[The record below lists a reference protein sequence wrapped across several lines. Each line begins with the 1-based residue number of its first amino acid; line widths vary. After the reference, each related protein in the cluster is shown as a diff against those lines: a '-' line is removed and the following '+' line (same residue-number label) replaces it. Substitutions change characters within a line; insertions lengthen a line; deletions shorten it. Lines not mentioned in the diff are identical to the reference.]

1 MSFWS
6 DFTDELAGKA
16 KSLIP
21 GYGAAQELKSAA
33 TLGAKAIGAAV
44 QSPVGKF
51 VGKTVSGIGEGL
63 SAAGVN
69 IANPNAGRTQAL
81 TKFAT
86 GQAIQPIVATS
97 GAQLT
102 SQAQAA
108 MTDVATN
115 LATKKVKQYDPLLV
129 LGQQAEEKVF
139 SPLVK
144 RPIATAALLT
154 DPESPLYDSGVYGE
168 GFQFSD
174 LQAAYDRTKDVSLG
188 VALTKSYLNPFH
200 LTGISDAI
208 LKDGG
213 VDIDRVNLWDNKD
226 IQKNFVDNVT
236 GRYMSGVT
244 DALVGN
250 AAIIA
255 ATGGAVK
262 GAVAVGGKLGLSTT
276 LKSIT
281 DFEARINEDLI
292 DGKQTVIGSEIR
304 RAAASKNVNEIIDI
318 LKPHSNNPRLP
329 GLIRD
334 TESPEVVRDFI
345 LADKGYAPAI
355 ARLADAKLSDDL
367 WILSDAKTELQ
378 ADFIATGKLRTHTY
392 EQRQRIAAAFDDA
405 IAKNPKHQE
414 IYDAF
419 LQDRAVLEV
428 TPELAARGVKVGDID
443 SVPRMSGKLYQPPEP
458 ILGSG
463 TYAKVRGRVSE
474 LKAATATRDYT
485 NVGGWTQQIVG
496 KFGAPTTLIK
506 IATTKM
512 PRGLVTNSGLRPM
525 DAVEEINAH
534 LDDLKLFTNGSNMI
548 KISQTEAI
556 PVSEYRTKIISD
568 YLSAGSDG
576 ARGLIVDNLNEKL
589 IRDVARTYGV
599 RQADVDGLIEESMY
613 NLRGFHR
620 GLEEGFAMD
629 PSGVRYI
636 TDELTQRQLRNSTP
650 LLNVGAIERDIL
662 RAQNTW
668 KRGQRNVARATDFV
682 YEAGNRAFSFTQL
695 VRPAYIS
702 KNSIIEPA
710 LVSILSQGSKA
721 ITSEFSSVIKN
732 AIENNKTR
740 VLRSID
746 ASQNLTSS
754 AKRALAKDFD
764 LLSKEYA
771 RATELLDEHVAE
783 YIKFFDDEVGR
794 SPQTKI
800 EYADIVKRDLAAAE
814 KYLRN
819 IEEKLHAAAPEFTRT
834 ILKQPSL
841 YNLTRRVKY
850 LEDLSS
856 RQPVQEIIP
865 SVITDTNELISV
877 LNSQRARGF
886 SVENNKQFENS
897 LINYT
902 NGSGDYS
909 LVNTVLR
916 DKYKGSENEMLKAN
930 KIVSDLDSLI
940 SNAPIL
946 DKPIITFR
954 GLSSDRFSEEYLS
967 GLRNLKPGDTF
978 IEKSFSSTDLKE
990 SVGTEFAKGKGLVL
1004 EITNPAGTK
1013 GIFPIGFRTNVTEKF
1028 AKGESEWL
1036 LPRNTRFRVTEVD
1049 GNKIKVTITGIPKTQ
1064 TGVSK
1069 YASEIA
1075 NAKAVIT
1082 KAAGDIETLAPDLK
1096 VLDAKIALAYKNLEE
1111 KIQGFGKLHAD
1122 KADLFM
1128 IADGRSINY
1137 GTQKP
1142 FTAVMANGE
1151 KIEGIPQFGDK
1162 NFLGEGYQ
1170 SEVANTHTRQIELT
1184 GDKLFAQKVNIF
1196 NRKGPQ
1202 AVTDI
1207 SSPHYFDEL
1216 AFVVNN
1222 YMRGDVLVDKILAG
1236 ATRDDLMAWGK
1247 TRQARSYAYEFGK
1260 TETDI
1265 VDIINNQI
1273 SYVNRYLPSA
1283 EAQRLA
1289 GLGQVDSKSL
1299 AKILAGEPQALTPI
1313 QPLEVAYSVKSTGA
1327 NRLVDVIDQLSAKAW
1342 TTLAKPENMFRYAW
1356 ASTEYKTIMTD
1367 KLKALYAMGY
1377 DVDATV
1383 INGIRTSAATEVV
1396 QNLEKTFY
1404 SIRRANRALFM
1415 ARTVA
1420 AFPTA
1425 AASGIYRYARLA
1437 VKNPARFG
1445 GFLNSYYGLYNSFGV
1460 DKYGNPVDNVLDAE
1474 YLVVP
1479 GTKDMANHFGGQGLK
1494 FPIRAT
1500 TFAVNFAGPSWIVP
1514 IPMGMLYNAK
1524 KGSDKQVKKL
1534 IDNTIGKI
1542 PGYSYDEL
1550 FPYGVETNVGANV
1563 QRAVTP
1569 GWLPSLRKYLSPNGD
1584 GTVDWMNSVSSE
1596 FKYQQMLYD
1605 ADLGPKP
1612 TSDSV
1617 INQVKKNYFTKFK
1630 WQFGSIIGTPA
1641 YVETKPANVF
1651 VDLFNSKANAYV
1663 TQGKTRTEAADLAE
1677 QDVNTMLRLPKGA
1690 ISKDVLQLKST
1701 SKSIY
1706 APSSQETVSRIWL
1719 DHKDLAK
1726 KLALLEPGGSLVGL
1740 MTADI
1745 PYGTDA
1751 QAGKFLNDPNT
1762 ALPGGDILN
1771 KPVKSVEK
1779 MQRDLEVSRY
1789 WKAYTDLKNTYNK
1802 AAQDAG
1808 YTSYR
1813 SVPELVD
1820 ALKSYSETLGK
1831 ASKQWNVAYKKS
1843 LSGDNA
1849 VVQAIGLQTVLNDK
1863 SYMEKFGNTQFWQH
1877 AKAFIEYRDSYAKFY
1892 ADVPSGSKG
1901 IVQKAWVDY
1910 LEKSKADWDPALANI
1925 IDRYFLNDKLKEA
1938 NVDTKKSKENK

>member
-1 MSFWS
+1 MSFWK
-6 DFTDELAGKA
+6 DFTDEL
-16 KSLIP
+16 S
-21 GYGAAQELKSAA
+21 GAAKE
-33 TLGAKAIGAAV
+33 
-44 QSPVGKF
+44 VGKF
-51 VGKTVSGIGEGL
+51 VGKTFSNIGEGL
-63 SAAGVN
+63 SATG
-69 IANPNAGRTQAL
+69 IDIINPNAAKTQGL
-81 TKFAT
+81 VKFAT
-86 GQAIQPIVATS
+86 GKALEPIIATS

-108 MTDVATN
+108 MTDITTN
-115 LATKKVKQYDPLLV
+115 IATKRVKQYDPLLM
-129 LGQQAEEKVF
+129 LGQAAEEKVF
-139 SPLVK
+139 SPYVK
-144 RPIATAALLT
+144 RPIAAAALIT
-154 DPESPLYDSGVYGE
+154 DPSSPLYDAGVYGE

-174 LQAAYDRTKDVSLG
+174 LQAAYERTKDVSLG
-188 VALTKSYLNPFH
+188 VALTKSYLNPWH

-208 LKDGG
+208 LENGG

-226 IQKNFVDNVT
+226 VQKNFTENVT
-236 GRYMSGVT
+236 GRYMSGIT
-244 DALVGN
+244 DALIGN
-250 AAIIA
+250 AAIFA
-255 ATGGAVK
+255 ATGGVVK
-262 GAVAVGGKLGLSTT
+262 GAVAAGGKVGLSTT

-281 DFEARINEDLI
+281 DFEARIDEHLA
-292 DGKQTVIGSEIR
+292 GKSTVLGNDITR
-304 RAAASKNVNEIIDI
+304 LAASKDVNEIITI

-334 TESPEVVRDFI
+334 TESPEIVRDFI

-355 ARLADAKLSDDL
+355 ARLADAKMSDDL
-367 WILSDAKTELQ
+367 WVMSGAKAELQ
-378 ADFIATGKLRTHTY
+378 ADFISTGKLRTHTY

-419 LQDRAVLEV
+419 LQDRTVLEV
-428 TPELAARGVKVGDID
+428 TPSLAARGVKVGDID
-443 SVPRMSGKLYQPPEP
+443 SVPRAAGKLYQPPEP

-474 LKAATATRDYT
+474 LKTATATRDFS
-485 NVGGWTQQIVG
+485 NVGGWTQQ
-496 KFGAPTTLIK
+496 LIGRSDVATSL
-506 IATTKM
+506 IRFATTKM
-512 PRGLVTNSGLRPM
+512 PRGVVTNSGIRPM

-534 LDDLKLFTNGSNMI
+534 LDDLKLFTNGTNMI

-556 PVSEYRTKIISD
+556 SVADYRTRIISE
-568 YLSAGSDG
+568 YLSAGSDS
-576 ARGLIVDNLNEKL
+576 ARGLVIDSLNEKL
-589 IRDVARTYGV
+589 IRDVGRTYGV
-599 RQADVDGLIEESMY
+599 KQTDLDGLVEESMSM
-613 NLRGFHR
+613 LRGFHSS
-620 GLEEGFAMD
+620 LANDAYAMD
-629 PSGVRYI
+629 SAGVRYI
-636 TDELTQRQLRNSTP
+636 TDELTQRQLRNATP
-650 LLNVGAIERDIL
+650 LINVGTIERDIL
-662 RAQNTW
+662 RAQNAW
-668 KRGQRNVARATDFV
+668 KRGQRNVVRATDFV

-710 LVSILSQGSKA
+710 LVSILSQGSRA
-721 ITSEFSSVIKN
+721 ITAEFSSGIKN

-754 AKRALAKDFD
+754 AKRQLAKDFD

-771 RATELLDEHVAE
+771 NATELLDEHIAE
-783 YIKFFDDEVGR
+783 YFKFFDDPMGR

-814 KYLRN
+814 KYLRS
-819 IEEKLHAAAPEFTRT
+819 IEEKLNAAAPEFTRQ

-850 LEDLSS
+850 LEDVINQSSKSTAKKELFPGLAEYKDGGSGGLPGSRNTVGLVKVSALKDMPGNKLSNIEGIEALKKS
-856 RQPVQEIIP
+856 LREGKGFATREFQGKPFQDPIMVVYDNETGLAYVGEGNHRLQAAIEMGIPYVPVR
-865 SVITDTNELISV
+865 VV
-877 LNSQRARGF
+877 RGYK
-886 SVENNKQFENS
+886 SEMVAEGGRKPKQIKNNKEPQFVE
-897 LINYT
+897 T
-902 NGSGDYS
+902 VGSSAGKPVGAGYVPPEMHPS
-909 LVNTVLR
+909 FVF
-916 DKYKGSENEMLKAN
+916 DKKF
-930 KIVSDLDSLI
+930 IV
-940 SNAPIL
+940 
-946 DKPIITFR
+946 
-954 GLSSDRFSEEYLS
+954 
-967 GLRNLKPGDTF
+967 
-978 IEKSFSSTDLKE
+978 EKD
-990 SVGTEFAKGKGLVL
+990 EFAAP
-1004 EITNPAGTK
+1004 NPEAL
-1013 GIFPIGFRTNVTEKF
+1013 
-1028 AKGESEWL
+1028 AM
-1036 LPRNTRFRVTEVD
+1036 
-1049 GNKIKVTITGIPKTQ
+1049 
-1064 TGVSK
+1064 
-1069 YASEIA
+1069 ASEVA
-1075 NAKAVIT
+1075 NAKSIIN

-1096 VLDAKIALAYKNLEE
+1096 VIEAKIAKAYASMESN
-1111 KIQGFGKLHAD
+1111 IQDFGKLHAD

-1128 IADGRSINY
+1128 ISDGRTINY

-1162 NFLGEGYQ
+1162 NFLGDGYQ

-1202 AVTDI
+1202 TVTDI

-1236 ATRDDLMAWGK
+1236 ATRDELLAWGK

-1260 TETDI
+1260 TESDI

-1273 SYVNRYLPSA
+1273 GYVNRYLPSA
-1283 EAQRLA
+1283 EAQRIA
-1289 GLGQVDSKSL
+1289 GLGAVDSKSL
-1299 AKILAGEPQALTPI
+1299 AKILADEPQALTPI
-1313 QPLEVAYSVKSTGA
+1313 QPLEVAYSVKSAGA
-1327 NRLVDVIDQLSAKAW
+1327 TRFVDLVDQLSAKAW

-1367 KLKALYAMGY
+1367 KLKSLYAMGY

-1404 SIRRANRALFM
+1404 SIRRANRALFA

-1425 AASGIYRYARLA
+1425 AASGIYRYSRLA

-1445 GFLNSYYGLYNSFGV
+1445 GFVNSYYGLYNSFGV
-1460 DKYGNPVDNVLDAE
+1460 DKYGNPVENVLDAE

-1479 GTKDMANHFGGQGLK
+1479 GTKEMKSRFGGQGLK

-1514 IPMGMLYNAK
+1514 IPMGVLYSAK
-1524 KGSDKQVKKL
+1524 KGSDKEVKKL

-1550 FPYGVETNVGANV
+1550 FPYGVETSVGANV

-1569 GWLPSLRKYLSPNGD
+1569 GWLPSLRKYLSPKGD
-1584 GTVDWMNSVSSE
+1584 GTVDWFNSVSSE

-1605 ADLGPKP
+1605 ADLGPLP
-1612 TSDSV
+1612 TTDSV
-1617 INQVKKNYFTKFK
+1617 IKQVKKNYFTKFK

-1641 YVETKPANVF
+1641 YVETKPGNVF
-1651 VDLFNSKANAYV
+1651 TDLFNSKANGYV
-1663 TQGKTRTEAADLAE
+1663 AQGMSRSEAADLAE
-1677 QDVNTMLRLPKGA
+1677 QDVNTMLRLPKGT
-1690 ISKDVLQLKST
+1690 IKKDVLQVKST

-1706 APSSQETVSRIWL
+1706 APSSQETVSRIWV

-1726 KLALLEPGGSLVGL
+1726 KLELLEPGGSLVGL

-1745 PYGTDA
+1745 PYGTDS

-1762 ALPGGDILN
+1762 ALPGGTILN
-1771 KPVKSVEK
+1771 KSVKSVEK

-1789 WKAYTDLKNTYNK
+1789 WKAYTDLKDKYNK
-1802 AAQDAG
+1802 AAQDAD
-1808 YTSYR
+1808 YASYR
-1813 SVPELVD
+1813 SVPELV
-1820 ALKSYSETLGK
+1820 AELKNYAKVLGK
-1831 ASKQWNVAYKKS
+1831 ASPQWNTAYLKS
-1843 LSGDNA
+1843 ASGDNA
-1849 VVQAIGLQTVLNDK
+1849 AVHAAGMQVVLNDK
-1863 SYMEKFGNTQFWQH
+1863 SYMDKFGNTQFWTH
-1877 AKAFIEYRDSYAKFY
+1877 ANAFIKYRNDYAKLY

-1901 IVQKAWVDY
+1901 VVQDAWIEY
-1910 LEKSKADWDPALANI
+1910 LEKTREDWDPALANL
-1925 IDRYFLNDKLKEA
+1925 IDRYFLNDNLKQT
-1938 NVDTKKSKENK
+1938 NVESKKSKENK

>member
-33 TLGAKAIGAAV
+33 TLGAKAIGAVA

-86 GQAIQPIVATS
+86 GQAIQPIVASS

-236 GRYMSGVT
+236 GKYMSGIT

-255 ATGGAVK
+255 ATGGVVK
-262 GAVAVGGKLGLSTT
+262 GAVAVAGKAGLSTT

-281 DFEARINEDLI
+281 DFEARVDEHLT
-292 DGKQTVIGSEIR
+292 GKSTVIGNDVTR
-304 RAAASKNVNEIIDI
+304 LAASKDINEILDI

-334 TESPEVVRDFI
+334 TESPEIVRDFI

-355 ARLADAKLSDDL
+355 ARLADAKMSDDL
-367 WILSDAKTELQ
+367 WIMSGAKAELQ
-378 ADFIATGKLRTHTY
+378 ADFISTGKLRTHTY

-419 LQDRAVLEV
+419 LQDRTVLEV

-443 SVPRMSGKLYQPPEP
+443 SVPRAAGKLYQPPEP

-463 TYAKVRGRVSE
+463 TYAKVRGRASE
-474 LKAATATRDYT
+474 LRAAATTRDFS
-485 NVGGWTQQIVG
+485 NVGGWTQQ
-496 KFGAPTTLIK
+496 LIGRSDVATSL
-506 IATTKM
+506 IRFATTKM
-512 PRGLVTNSGLRPM
+512 PRGIVTNSGLRPM
-525 DAVEEINAH
+525 DAIEEINAH
-534 LDDLKLFTNGSNMI
+534 FDDLKLFTNGSNMI
-548 KISQTEAI
+548 KISQTEAMS
-556 PVSEYRTKIISD
+556 VGDYRSKIISD

-576 ARGLIVDNLNEKL
+576 ARGLVIDSLNEKL

-599 RQADVDGLIEESMY
+599 KQSDIDGLIEESMGM
-613 NLRGFHR
+613 LRGFHN
-620 GLEEGFAMD
+620 GLANDAYAMD
-629 PSGVRYI
+629 AAGVRYI
-636 TDELTQRQLRNSTP
+636 TDELTQRQLRNATP
-650 LLNVGAIERDIL
+650 LINVGTIERDIL
-662 RAQNTW
+662 RAQNAW

-710 LVSILSQGSKA
+710 LVSVLSQGSKA
-721 ITSEFSSVIKN
+721 ITSEFSSVLKN

-740 VLRSID
+740 VLRGID

-754 AKRALAKDFD
+754 AKRELAKDFNA
-764 LLSKEYA
+764 LSKEYA
-771 RATELLDEHVAE
+771 DATELLDEHVAE
-783 YIKFFDDEVGR
+783 WIKFFDDEVGR

-841 YNLTRRVKY
+841 YNLTRRY
-850 LEDLSS
+850 
-856 RQPVQEIIP
+856 
-865 SVITDTNELISV
+865 
-877 LNSQRARGF
+877 
-886 SVENNKQFENS
+886 
-897 LINYT
+897 
-902 NGSGDYS
+902 
-909 LVNTVLR
+909 
-916 DKYKGSENEMLKAN
+916 
-930 KIVSDLDSLI
+930 
-940 SNAPIL
+940 
-946 DKPIITFR
+946 
-954 GLSSDRFSEEYLS
+954 EYLKK
-967 GLRNLKPGDTF
+967 LD
-978 IEKSFSSTDLKE
+978 D
-990 SVGTEFAKGKGLVL
+990 
-1004 EITNPAGTK
+1004 
-1013 GIFPIGFRTNVTEKF
+1013 
-1028 AKGESEWL
+1028 
-1036 LPRNTRFRVTEVD
+1036 PR
-1049 GNKIKVTITGIPKTQ
+1049 
-1064 TGVSK
+1064 
-1069 YASEIA
+1069 YASELA
-1075 NAKAVIT
+1075 NARSTIT

-1260 TETDI
+1260 TESDI
-1265 VDIINNQI
+1265 VSIINNQI
-1273 SYVNRYLPSA
+1273 GYVNRYLPSA

-1289 GLGQVDSKSL
+1289 GLGAVDSKSL

-1327 NRLVDVIDQLSAKAW
+1327 QRFVDVIDQLSAKAW

-1367 KLKALYAMGY
+1367 KLKSLYSMGY

-1605 ADLGPKP
+1605 ANLGPKP

-1663 TQGKTRTEAADLAE
+1663 AQGKTRTEAADLAE

-1706 APSSQETVSRIWL
+1706 APSSQETVSRIWI

-1762 ALPGGDILN
+1762 TLPGGDILN

-1802 AAQDAG
+1802 AAQDVG
-1808 YTSYR
+1808 YASYR

-1820 ALKSYSETLGK
+1820 ALKGYGETLGK

>member
-1 MSFWS
+1 VSFWN
-6 DFTDELAGKA
+6 DFTDELSGVA
-16 KSLIP
+16 KGI
-21 GYGAAQELKSAA
+21 
-33 TLGAKAIGAAV
+33 
-44 QSPVGKF
+44 GKF
-51 VGKTVSGIGEGL
+51 VGKTVSGIGQGFT
-63 SAAGVN
+63 AGGIN
-69 IANPNAGRTQAL
+69 IANPNAARTEAL
-81 TKFAT
+81 ASFAT
-86 GQAIQPIVATS
+86 GKAIQPIVASS

-108 MTDVATN
+108 MTDITTN
-115 LATKKVKQYDPLLV
+115 LAAKKVKQYDPLLV
-129 LGQQAEEKVF
+129 FGQAVEEKVF
-139 SPLVK
+139 SPYVK
-144 RPIATAALLT
+144 RPIAAAALVT
-154 DPESPLYDSGVYGE
+154 DPSSPLYDAGTYGE

-174 LQAAYDRTKDVSLG
+174 LQAAYERTKDVSLG
-188 VALTKSYLNPFH
+188 VALTKSYLNPYH

-208 LKDGG
+208 LENGG
-213 VDIDRVNLWDNKD
+213 VDIDRVNLWDDKD
-226 IQKNFVDNVT
+226 VQKNFVDNVT

-244 DALVGN
+244 DAVVGN
-250 AAIIA
+250 AAIIV

-304 RAAASKNVNEIIDI
+304 RAAASKDVNEIATI
-318 LKPHSNNPRLP
+318 LKPHTNNPRMIN
-329 GLIRD
+329 LIKD
-334 TESPEVVRDFI
+334 TESPELVRDFI

-355 ARLADAKLSDDL
+355 ARLADAKMSDDL
-367 WILSDAKTELQ
+367 WILSGAQTELQ

-419 LQDRAVLEV
+419 LQDRTVLEV
-428 TPELAARGVKVGDID
+428 TPALAARGVKVGDID
-443 SVPRMSGKLYQPPEP
+443 SVPRAAGKLYQPPEP

-474 LKAATATRDYT
+474 LKAATVTRDYT
-485 NVGGWTQQIVG
+485 NVGGWTQQVVG

-534 LDDLKLFTNGSNMI
+534 LDDLKLFTKGSNLI

-589 IRDVARTYGV
+589 IRDIARTYGV
-599 RQADVDGLIEESMY
+599 RQADINGLIEESMY
-613 NLRGFHR
+613 NLRGFHK
-620 GLEEGFAMD
+620 GLEDGYAMD
-629 PSGVRYI
+629 PSGVRYV

-662 RAQNTW
+662 RARNVW
-668 KRGQRNVARATDFV
+668 KRGQRNIVRATDFV
-682 YEAGNRAFSFTQL
+682 YEAGNKAFSFTQL
-695 VRPAYIS
+695 VRPAYIT

-710 LVSILSQGSKA
+710 MVSILSQGSRA
-721 ITSEFSSVIKN
+721 ITSEFSSGIKN
-732 AIENNKTR
+732 AIQNNKTR

-771 RATELLDEHVAE
+771 DATDLLDEHIAE
-783 YIKFFDDEVGR
+783 YIKFFDDPMGR

-814 KYLRN
+814 KYLRS
-819 IEEKLHAAAPEFTRT
+819 IEEKLNTAAPEFTKQ

-841 YNLTRRVKY
+841 YNLTRRY
-850 LEDLSS
+850 
-856 RQPVQEIIP
+856 
-865 SVITDTNELISV
+865 
-877 LNSQRARGF
+877 
-886 SVENNKQFENS
+886 
-897 LINYT
+897 
-902 NGSGDYS
+902 
-909 LVNTVLR
+909 
-916 DKYKGSENEMLKAN
+916 
-930 KIVSDLDSLI
+930 
-940 SNAPIL
+940 
-946 DKPIITFR
+946 
-954 GLSSDRFSEEYLS
+954 EYLKK
-967 GLRNLKPGDTF
+967 LD
-978 IEKSFSSTDLKE
+978 D
-990 SVGTEFAKGKGLVL
+990 
-1004 EITNPAGTK
+1004 
-1013 GIFPIGFRTNVTEKF
+1013 
-1028 AKGESEWL
+1028 
-1036 LPRNTRFRVTEVD
+1036 PR
-1049 GNKIKVTITGIPKTQ
+1049 
-1064 TGVSK
+1064 
-1069 YASEIA
+1069 YASELA
-1075 NAKAVIT
+1075 NARATIT
-1082 KAAGDIETLAPDLK
+1082 KAAGDIETLAPNLK
-1096 VLDAKIALAYKNLEE
+1096 AIDANIALAYKNLEE

-1128 IADGRSINY
+1128 IADGRTINY
-1137 GTQKP
+1137 GSQKP

-1162 NFLGEGYQ
+1162 NFLGDGYQ

-1236 ATRDDLMAWGK
+1236 ATRNELLAWGK

-1260 TETDI
+1260 TESDI

-1273 SYVNRYLPSA
+1273 GYVNRYLPSA
-1283 EAQRLA
+1283 EAQRIA
-1289 GLGQVDSKSL
+1289 GLGAVDSKSL
-1299 AKILAGEPQALTPI
+1299 AKILADEPQALTPI

-1327 NRLVDVIDQLSAKAW
+1327 TRFVDLVDQLSSKAW

-1367 KLKALYAMGY
+1367 KLKSLYSMGY

-1425 AASGIYRYARLA
+1425 AASGIYRYSRLA

-1445 GFLNSYYGLYNSFGV
+1445 GFVNSYYGLYNSFGV

-1479 GTKDMANHFGGQGLK
+1479 GTKEMTSRFGGQGLK

-1500 TFAVNFAGPSWIVP
+1500 TFMVNFAGPSWIVP
-1514 IPMGMLYNAK
+1514 IPMGALYSAK
-1524 KGSDKQVKKL
+1524 KGSDKEVKK
-1534 IDNTIGKI
+1534 IVDNTIGKYL

-1550 FPYGVETNVGANV
+1550 FPYGVETSVGANL

-1569 GWLPSLRKYLSPNGD
+1569 GWLPALRKYLSPDGD

-1596 FKYQQMLYD
+1596 FKYQQILYD
-1605 ADLGPKP
+1605 AGLGPEP
-1612 TSDSV
+1612 TPNSV
-1617 INQVKKNYFTKFK
+1617 IKQVKKNYLSKFR

-1641 YVETKPANVF
+1641 YVETKPGNVF
-1651 VDLFNSKANAYV
+1651 TDLFNSKANGYV
-1663 TQGKTRTEAADLAE
+1663 AEGKSRTEAADLAE
-1677 QDVNTMLRLPKGA
+1677 QDVNQMLRLPKGT
-1690 ISKDVLQLKST
+1690 ISQDVLKIKSL

-1706 APSSQETVSRIWL
+1706 APSSQETVSRIWV

-1726 KLALLEPGGSLVGL
+1726 KLELLEPGGSLVGL

-1745 PYGTDA
+1745 PYGTDS

-1762 ALPGGDILN
+1762 TLPGGTILN
-1771 KPVKSVEK
+1771 KPVKSIEK
-1779 MQRDLEVSRY
+1779 MQRDLEVSQY
-1789 WKAYTDLKNTYNK
+1789 WKAYTNLKNTYNE
-1802 AAQDAG
+1802 AAVKAG
-1808 YTSYR
+1808 YASYR
-1813 SVPELVD
+1813 SVPELVSE
-1820 ALKSYSETLGK
+1820 LKNYAVKLGK
-1831 ASKQWNVAYKKS
+1831 ASQQWNTAYLKS
-1843 LSGDNA
+1843 ASGDNA
-1849 VVQAIGLQTVLNDK
+1849 AVQAAGMQVVLNDK
-1863 SYMEKFGNTQFWQH
+1863 SYMDKFGNTQFWQH
-1877 AKAFIEYRDSYAKFY
+1877 AKAFIKYRDDYAKLY
-1892 ADVPSGSKG
+1892 ADVPSGYKG
-1901 IVQKAWVDY
+1901 RVSDAWLAY
-1910 LEKSKADWDPALANI
+1910 LEKTREDWDPALANI
-1925 IDRYFLNDKLKEA
+1925 IDRYFLNDNLKQTNINA
-1938 NVDTKKSKENK
+1938 KKSKENK

>member
-1 MSFWS
+1 MSFWN
-6 DFTDELAGKA
+6 DFTDELSGVA
-16 KSLIP
+16 KGI
-21 GYGAAQELKSAA
+21 
-33 TLGAKAIGAAV
+33 
-44 QSPVGKF
+44 GKF
-51 VGKTVSGIGEGL
+51 VGKTVSGIGQGFT
-63 SAAGVN
+63 AGGIN
-69 IANPNAGRTQAL
+69 IANPNAARTEAL
-81 TKFAT
+81 ASFAT
-86 GQAIQPIVATS
+86 GKAIQPIVASS

-108 MTDVATN
+108 MTDITTN
-115 LATKKVKQYDPLLV
+115 LAAKKVKQYDPLLV
-129 LGQQAEEKVF
+129 FGQAVEEKVF
-139 SPLVK
+139 SPYVK
-144 RPIATAALLT
+144 RPIAAAALVT
-154 DPESPLYDSGVYGE
+154 DPSSPLYDAGTYGE

-174 LQAAYDRTKDVSLG
+174 LQAAYERTKDVSLG
-188 VALTKSYLNPFH
+188 VALTKSYLNPYH

-208 LKDGG
+208 LENGG
-213 VDIDRVNLWDNKD
+213 VDIDRVNLWDDKD
-226 IQKNFVDNVT
+226 VQKNFVDNVT

-244 DALVGN
+244 DAVVGN
-250 AAIIA
+250 AAIIV

-304 RAAASKNVNEIIDI
+304 RAAASKDVNEIATI
-318 LKPHSNNPRLP
+318 LKPHTNNPRMIN
-329 GLIRD
+329 LIKD
-334 TESPEVVRDFI
+334 TESPELVRDFI

-355 ARLADAKLSDDL
+355 ARLADAKMSDDL
-367 WILSDAKTELQ
+367 WILSGAQTELQ

-419 LQDRAVLEV
+419 LQDRTVLEV
-428 TPELAARGVKVGDID
+428 TPALAARGVKVGDID
-443 SVPRMSGKLYQPPEP
+443 SVPRAAGKLYQPPEP

-474 LKAATATRDYT
+474 LKAATVTRDYT
-485 NVGGWTQQIVG
+485 NVGGWTQQVVG

-534 LDDLKLFTNGSNMI
+534 LDDLKLFTKGSNLI

-589 IRDVARTYGV
+589 IRDIARTYGV
-599 RQADVDGLIEESMY
+599 RQADINGLIEESMY
-613 NLRGFHR
+613 NLRGFHK
-620 GLEEGFAMD
+620 GLEDGYAMD
-629 PSGVRYI
+629 PSGVRYV

-662 RAQNTW
+662 RARNVW
-668 KRGQRNVARATDFV
+668 KRGQRNIVRATDFV
-682 YEAGNRAFSFTQL
+682 YEAGNKAFSFTQL
-695 VRPAYIS
+695 VRPAYIT

-710 LVSILSQGSKA
+710 MVSILSQGSRA
-721 ITSEFSSVIKN
+721 ITSEFSSGIKN
-732 AIENNKTR
+732 AIQNNKTR

-771 RATELLDEHVAE
+771 DATDLLDEHIAE
-783 YIKFFDDEVGR
+783 YIKFFDDPMGR

-814 KYLRN
+814 KYLRS
-819 IEEKLHAAAPEFTRT
+819 IEEKLNTAAPEFTKQ

-841 YNLTRRVKY
+841 YNLTRRY
-850 LEDLSS
+850 
-856 RQPVQEIIP
+856 
-865 SVITDTNELISV
+865 
-877 LNSQRARGF
+877 
-886 SVENNKQFENS
+886 
-897 LINYT
+897 
-902 NGSGDYS
+902 
-909 LVNTVLR
+909 
-916 DKYKGSENEMLKAN
+916 
-930 KIVSDLDSLI
+930 
-940 SNAPIL
+940 
-946 DKPIITFR
+946 
-954 GLSSDRFSEEYLS
+954 EYLKK
-967 GLRNLKPGDTF
+967 LD
-978 IEKSFSSTDLKE
+978 D
-990 SVGTEFAKGKGLVL
+990 
-1004 EITNPAGTK
+1004 
-1013 GIFPIGFRTNVTEKF
+1013 
-1028 AKGESEWL
+1028 
-1036 LPRNTRFRVTEVD
+1036 PR
-1049 GNKIKVTITGIPKTQ
+1049 
-1064 TGVSK
+1064 
-1069 YASEIA
+1069 YASELA
-1075 NAKAVIT
+1075 NARATIT
-1082 KAAGDIETLAPDLK
+1082 KAAGDIETLAPNLK
-1096 VLDAKIALAYKNLEE
+1096 AIDANIALAYKNLEE

-1128 IADGRSINY
+1128 IADGRTINY
-1137 GTQKP
+1137 GSQKP

-1162 NFLGEGYQ
+1162 NFLGDGYQ

-1236 ATRDDLMAWGK
+1236 ATRNELLAWGK

-1260 TETDI
+1260 TESDI

-1273 SYVNRYLPSA
+1273 GYVNRYLPSA
-1283 EAQRLA
+1283 EAQRIA
-1289 GLGQVDSKSL
+1289 GLGAVDSKSL
-1299 AKILAGEPQALTPI
+1299 AKILADEPQALTPI

-1327 NRLVDVIDQLSAKAW
+1327 TRFVDLVDQLSSKAW

-1367 KLKALYAMGY
+1367 KLKSLYSMGY

-1425 AASGIYRYARLA
+1425 AASGIYRYSRLA

-1445 GFLNSYYGLYNSFGV
+1445 GFVNSYYGLYNSFGV

-1479 GTKDMANHFGGQGLK
+1479 GTKEMTSRFGGQGLK

-1500 TFAVNFAGPSWIVP
+1500 TFMVNFAGPSWIVP
-1514 IPMGMLYNAK
+1514 IPMGALYSAK
-1524 KGSDKQVKKL
+1524 KGSDKEVKK
-1534 IDNTIGKI
+1534 IVDNTIGKYL

-1550 FPYGVETNVGANV
+1550 FPYGVETSVGANL

-1569 GWLPSLRKYLSPNGD
+1569 GWLPALRKYLSPDGD

-1596 FKYQQMLYD
+1596 FKYQQILYD
-1605 ADLGPKP
+1605 AGLGPEP
-1612 TSDSV
+1612 TPNSV
-1617 INQVKKNYFTKFK
+1617 IKQVKKNYLSKFR

-1641 YVETKPANVF
+1641 YVETKPGNVF
-1651 VDLFNSKANAYV
+1651 TDLFNSKANGYV
-1663 TQGKTRTEAADLAE
+1663 AEGKSRTEAADLAE
-1677 QDVNTMLRLPKGA
+1677 QDVNQMLRLPKGT
-1690 ISKDVLQLKST
+1690 ISQDVLKIKSL

-1706 APSSQETVSRIWL
+1706 APSSQETVSRIWV

-1726 KLALLEPGGSLVGL
+1726 KLELLEPGGSLVGL

-1745 PYGTDA
+1745 PYGTDS

-1762 ALPGGDILN
+1762 TLPGGTILN
-1771 KPVKSVEK
+1771 KPVKSIEK
-1779 MQRDLEVSRY
+1779 MQRDLEVSQY
-1789 WKAYTDLKNTYNK
+1789 WKAYTNLKNTYNE
-1802 AAQDAG
+1802 AAVKAG
-1808 YTSYR
+1808 YASYR
-1813 SVPELVD
+1813 SVPELVSE
-1820 ALKSYSETLGK
+1820 LKNYAVKLGK
-1831 ASKQWNVAYKKS
+1831 ASQQWNTAYLKS
-1843 LSGDNA
+1843 ASGDNA
-1849 VVQAIGLQTVLNDK
+1849 AVQAAGMQVVLNDK
-1863 SYMEKFGNTQFWQH
+1863 SYMDKFGNTQFWQH
-1877 AKAFIEYRDSYAKFY
+1877 AKAFIKYRDDYAKLY
-1892 ADVPSGSKG
+1892 ADVPSGYKG
-1901 IVQKAWVDY
+1901 RVSDAWLAY
-1910 LEKSKADWDPALANI
+1910 LEKTREDWDPALANI
-1925 IDRYFLNDKLKEA
+1925 IDRYFLNDNLKQTNINA
-1938 NVDTKKSKENK
+1938 KKSKENK

>member
-6 DFTDELAGKA
+6 DFTDELSGVA
-16 KSLIP
+16 KEVGRALIP
-21 GYGAAQELKSAA
+21 GMAYKEGVSAV
-33 TLGAKAIGAAV
+33 AKT
-44 QSPVGKF
+44 PVGKF
-51 VGKTVSGIGEGL
+51 IGKTVSGIGEGL
-63 SAAGVN
+63 SAGGLN

-81 TKFAT
+81 AKFAT
-86 GQAIQPIVATS
+86 GQAIQPIIAES

-102 SQAQAA
+102 SQAQSA
-108 MTDVATN
+108 MTDITTN
-115 LATKKVKQYDPLLV
+115 LASKTVKQYDPLLV
-129 LGQQAEEKVF
+129 LGTAAEEKVF
-139 SPLVK
+139 SPYVK
-144 RPIATAALLT
+144 RPIAAALLAT
-154 DPESPLYDSGVYGE
+154 DPSSPLYDAGTYGE

-188 VALTKSYLNPFH
+188 QALTKSYLNPVH

-208 LKDGG
+208 LKNGG
-213 VDIDRVNLWDNKD
+213 VDIDRVNLWNDKD
-226 IQKNFVDNVT
+226 VQKNFVDNPT
-236 GRYMSGVT
+236 GRWMSGIP
-244 DALVGN
+244 DAVIGN
-250 AAIIA
+250 AAIIVS
-255 ATGGAVK
+255 TGGVAK
-262 GAVAVGGKLGLSTT
+262 GLGFIGGKLGLSTT

-281 DFEARINEDLI
+281 DFEARVNEDLI

-318 LKPHSNNPRLP
+318 IKPHSNNPRLAA
-329 GLIRD
+329 LIRD

-355 ARLADAKLSDDL
+355 ARLAEAKMSDDV
-367 WILSDAKTELQ
+367 WVLSGATTELQ

-474 LKAATATRDYT
+474 LKAATTTRDYT

-548 KISQTEAI
+548 KISQTEAM

-568 YLSAGSDG
+568 YLSAGSDS
-576 ARGLIVDNLNEKL
+576 ARGLIVDNLNGKL

-599 RQADVDGLIEESMY
+599 KQADIDGLIEESMY

-662 RAQNTW
+662 RAQSTW
-668 KRGQRNVARATDFV
+668 KRGQRNVVRATDFV

-710 LVSILSQGSKA
+710 LVSILSQGSRA

-771 RATELLDEHVAE
+771 DATELLNEHVAE

-819 IEEKLHAAAPEFTRT
+819 IEEKLHAAAPEFTRE

-841 YNLTRRVKY
+841 YNLTRRY
-850 LEDLSS
+850 
-856 RQPVQEIIP
+856 
-865 SVITDTNELISV
+865 
-877 LNSQRARGF
+877 
-886 SVENNKQFENS
+886 
-897 LINYT
+897 
-902 NGSGDYS
+902 
-909 LVNTVLR
+909 
-916 DKYKGSENEMLKAN
+916 
-930 KIVSDLDSLI
+930 
-940 SNAPIL
+940 
-946 DKPIITFR
+946 
-954 GLSSDRFSEEYLS
+954 EYLKK
-967 GLRNLKPGDTF
+967 LD
-978 IEKSFSSTDLKE
+978 D
-990 SVGTEFAKGKGLVL
+990 
-1004 EITNPAGTK
+1004 
-1013 GIFPIGFRTNVTEKF
+1013 
-1028 AKGESEWL
+1028 
-1036 LPRNTRFRVTEVD
+1036 PR
-1049 GNKIKVTITGIPKTQ
+1049 
-1064 TGVSK
+1064 
-1069 YASEIA
+1069 YASELA
-1075 NAKAVIT
+1075 NARAAIT
-1082 KAAGDIETLAPDLK
+1082 KAAGDIETLAPNLK
-1096 VLDAKIALAYKNLEE
+1096 AIDANIALAYKNLEE

-1128 IADGRSINY
+1128 IADGRTINY

-1260 TETDI
+1260 TESDI

-1273 SYVNRYLPSA
+1273 AYVNRYLPSA

-1299 AKILAGEPQALTPI
+1299 AKILSSEPQALTPI

-1367 KLKALYAMGY
+1367 KLKSLYAMGY

-1383 INGIRTSAATEVV
+1383 INGVRTSAATEVV

-1460 DKYGNPVDNVLDAE
+1460 DKYGNPVDNVFDAQ

-1500 TFAVNFAGPSWIVP
+1500 TFAVNFAGPSYIVP
-1514 IPMGMLYNAK
+1514 IPMGILYSAK
-1524 KGSDKQVKKL
+1524 KGSDKEVKKI

-1550 FPYGVETNVGANV
+1550 FPYGVETSAMANL
-1563 QRAVTP
+1563 QRGITP
-1569 GWLPSLRKYLSPNGD
+1569 GWLPALRKYMSPNGD
-1584 GTVDWMNSVSSE
+1584 GTIDWVNSVSSE
-1596 FKYQQMLYD
+1596 FKYQQILYD
-1605 ADLGPKP
+1605 ANLGPKP
-1612 TSDSV
+1612 TTDSV
-1617 INQVKKNYFTKFK
+1617 VKQVKKNFLTKFA

-1641 YVETKPANVF
+1641 YVETKPGNVF
-1651 VDLFNSKANAYV
+1651 TDLFNSKANAYV
-1663 TQGKTRTEAADLAE
+1663 AQGKSRTEAADLAE
-1677 QDVNTMLRLPKGA
+1677 QEVNQMLRLPKGGT
-1690 ISKDVLQLKST
+1690 INKDVLQVKST

-1706 APSSQETVSRIWL
+1706 APSSQETVSRIWV

-1726 KLALLEPGGSLVGL
+1726 KLEMLDPGGSLVGL

-1762 ALPGGDILN
+1762 TLPGGDILN
-1771 KPVKSVEK
+1771 KPTKSVEK

-1789 WKAYTDLKNTYNK
+1789 WKAYTDLKDTYNK
-1802 AAQDAG
+1802 AAVKAG
-1808 YTSYR
+1808 YSSYR
-1813 SVPELVD
+1813 SIPELVD
-1820 ALKSYSETLGK
+1820 ALKGYGETLGK

-1849 VVQAIGLQTVLNDK
+1849 VVQAIGMQTVLNNK
-1863 SYMEKFGNTQFWQH
+1863 SYMDKFGSTQFWQH
-1877 AKAFIEYRDSYAKFY
+1877 AKAFIQYRDDYAKLY

-1901 IVQKAWVDY
+1901 IVQKAWIDY
-1910 LEKSKADWDPALANI
+1910 LDKTKADWDPALGNI
-1925 IDRYFLNDKLKEA
+1925 IDRYFLNDSLKEA
-1938 NVDTKKSKENK
+1938 NVETKKSKENK